1 MSTQQPKPN
10 KDDFLKELML
20 EAQSD
25 HDDKFRSYDDFV
37 NFIEKDN
44 NRKKD
49 NFARVFIGD
58 MSQELLAQKQRRERL
73 SNQKKNMYIDY
84 IIKNQKHVHDDF
96 DKQDLYD
103 YSLFDVIEIYNTIK
117 ETKKSN
123 NKLRKLI
130 KFLFNLK

>member
-1 MSTQQPKPN
+1 MQQPKPN